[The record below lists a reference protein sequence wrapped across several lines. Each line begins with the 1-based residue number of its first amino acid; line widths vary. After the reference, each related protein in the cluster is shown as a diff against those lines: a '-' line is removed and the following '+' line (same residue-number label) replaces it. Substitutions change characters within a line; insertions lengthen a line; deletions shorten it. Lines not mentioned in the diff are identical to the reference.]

1 MVVLPPAFNNM
12 VLSITLFQHT
22 AREQVLLLSNEEV
35 TLTVYTYGLV
45 RQVVLCSCNHCKP
58 HALWHAH
65 RYLRLAVVP
74 DSTPLPMTT
83 LSKLWRLSGEREAE
97 ACANL
102 LQQLG
107 IMRVAFLYDGSAW
120 ALVDGAHLK
129 HLQVSCAVQLCKHLC
144 NQAL

>member
-1 MVVLPPAFNNM
+1 MLYA
-12 VLSITLFQHT
+12 
-22 AREQVLLLSNEEV
+22 
-35 TLTVYTYGLV
+35 YGLDC
-45 RQVVLCSCNHCKP
+45 QVVLCSCSHCKP
-58 HALWHAH
+58 DALWPAH

-74 DSTPLPMTT
+74 DNTPLPMTM
-83 LSKLWRLSGEREAE
+83 LRKLWQLSGEREAE
-97 ACANL
+97 GCANL

-144 NQAL
+144 KRHQA